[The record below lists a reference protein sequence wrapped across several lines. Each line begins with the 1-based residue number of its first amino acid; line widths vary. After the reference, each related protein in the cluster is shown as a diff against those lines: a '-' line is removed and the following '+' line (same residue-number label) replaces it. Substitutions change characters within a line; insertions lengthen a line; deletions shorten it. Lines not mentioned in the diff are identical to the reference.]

1 VGNHQLCTQLWHHC
15 LEQMPCQLVQG
26 STAVALQAKH
36 ISNQLQ
42 TVTLQLQLPV
52 ENANQFNEN
61 EFFAN
66 KKLEIITALQ

>member
-1 VGNHQLCTQLWHHC
+1 
-15 LEQMPCQLVQG
+15 M
-26 STAVALQAKH
+26 ALQAKH